1 MQTNTDFSV
10 PDFFAKN
17 EKPLFWSSGVMA
29 VACFLAGIYYHFELL
44 FVLPFALLFPALLI
58 LNFRIVFFLMLFVMP
73 VSVETYL
80 GSFGTD
86 LPSEPLVMVLAVCTL
101 FYLIFHYDE
110 IKNPAY
116 KHPIVVL
123 LLLMFC
129 WSVFVTLF
137 STDVFLSI
145 KYLLAKSW
153 YLLGFFILPIIL
165 LRTKNSL
172 KLFFWCLF
180 IPTLLSV
187 IFVMI
192 RHGIMGFTFDTI
204 TNAVHPIYRN
214 HVNYAVFITMLLPFI
229 FLAKS
234 WYTSNSLLHKLL
246 KFSIPLFLAAIYLS
260 YTRGAWLAV
269 VAMMVYFLVLKYN
282 LTKYVLVA
290 ASVAAILFS
299 AYILKDNNYLKYAPN
314 YEHTIY
320 HDELADHL
328 TSTFEME
335 DMSTVERFYRWIAAV
350 HLFKEHP
357 LVGVGPNNFVSNYK
371 QYTVTA
377 YETYISD
384 NEEKSTVHNY
394 FLLLLTEQGLPAL
407 FLYVVLLFV
416 ILLTA
421 QKAYTSGAGFQKKYI
436 AAITLCIIVFLLNNT
451 LSDLVEANKLGSL
464 FFMCLALLVNFSV
477 NAIELEE
484 KKTSVN

>member
-1 MQTNTDFSV
+1 MQINTDFSV
-10 PDFFAKN
+10 PDFFARYD
-17 EKPLFWSSGVMA
+17 KPLFWISGLLS
-29 VACFLAGIYYHFELL
+29 VACFMSAIYFKMNLL
-44 FVLPFALLFPALLI
+44 FILPFVFLFPVLVL
-58 LNFRIVFFLMLFVMP
+58 LNFRMVFFIMLLVLP

-86 LPSEPLVMVLAVCTL
+86 LPSEPLVMVLAACTVL
-101 FYLIFHYDE
+101 YLIYNRQE
-110 IKNPAY
+110 LKSPSY
-116 KHPIVVL
+116 RHPIVVIL
-123 LLLMFC
+123 FLMLS

-137 STDVFLSI
+137 STDIFLSV

-153 YLLGFFILPIIL
+153 YLLGFFLLPIIF
-165 LRTKNSL
+165 LRNKSSL
-172 KLFFWCLF
+172 KQFFWCLY
-180 IPTLLSV
+180 IPTLLSIV
-187 IFVMI
+187 YVMV
-192 RHGIMGFTFDTI
+192 RHGMNGFSFDTI

-234 WYTSNSLLHKLL
+234 WYSIDSFKYKLL
-246 KFSIPLFLAAIYLS
+246 KYSIPVFLMAIYLS

-269 VAMMVYFLVLKYN
+269 VAMAAYFFVLRFN
-282 LTKYVLVA
+282 LTKYVLVF
-290 ASVAAILFS
+290 ASVLAIGFS
-299 AYILKDNNYLKYAPN
+299 VYILKDNNYLKYAPN

-350 HLFKEHP
+350 NLFKDHP
-357 LVGVGPNNFVSNYK
+357 FVGVGPNNFVSNYK
-371 QYTVTA
+371 KYTVTA

-407 FLYVVLLFV
+407 VLYVALLFVVLLS
-416 ILLTA
+416 A
-421 QKAYTSGAGFQKKYI
+421 QKTYNAVSENRKKYVV
-436 AAITLCIIVFLLNNT
+436 AVTLCIIAFLLNNT
-451 LSDLVEANKLGSL
+451 LSDLVEANKVGSL
-464 FFMCLALLVNFSV
+464 FFVCLAILVNFDAASIAEDV
-477 NAIELEE
+477 D
-484 KKTSVN
+484 

>member
-1 MQTNTDFSV
+1 
-10 PDFFAKN
+10 
-17 EKPLFWSSGVMA
+17 MA
-29 VACFLAGIYYHFELL
+29 
-44 FVLPFALLFPALLI
+44 
-58 LNFRIVFFLMLFVMP
+58 P

-187 IFVMI
+187 IFVMV

-269 VAMMVYFLVLKYN
+269 VVPGSLSVPVSIVPRIILQENAGYF
-282 LTKYVLVA
+282 
-290 ASVAAILFS
+290 
-299 AYILKDNNYLKYAPN
+299 
-314 YEHTIY
+314 
-320 HDELADHL
+320 
-328 TSTFEME
+328 
-335 DMSTVERFYRWIAAV
+335 
-350 HLFKEHP
+350 
-357 LVGVGPNNFVSNYK
+357 VG
-371 QYTVTA
+371 
-377 YETYISD
+377 
-384 NEEKSTVHNY
+384 
-394 FLLLLTEQGLPAL
+394 
-407 FLYVVLLFV
+407 
-416 ILLTA
+416 ILLPILWNP
-421 QKAYTSGAGFQKKYI
+421 GR
-436 AAITLCIIVFLLNNT
+436 LNHRGVLQHNRY
-451 LSDLVEANKLGSL
+451 L
-464 FFMCLALLVNFSV
+464 F
-477 NAIELEE
+477 IR
-484 KKTSVN
+484 